1 MDNNFILKTLLK
13 SVMPTVTKFVE
24 SGKIDALLQK
34 LKSEYSAYAD
44 AAKGESVEIL
54 ISTEDYN
61 NEHIEYANIIV
72 IDNNLQITAILQQQR
87 LSEIIT
93 ALFNQADM

>member
-1 MDNNFILKTLLK
+1 MGNNVILKTLLK
-13 SVMPTVTKFVE
+13 SVMPTVTNFVE

-72 IDNNLQITAILQQQR
+72 IDKNLQIIAILQQQR